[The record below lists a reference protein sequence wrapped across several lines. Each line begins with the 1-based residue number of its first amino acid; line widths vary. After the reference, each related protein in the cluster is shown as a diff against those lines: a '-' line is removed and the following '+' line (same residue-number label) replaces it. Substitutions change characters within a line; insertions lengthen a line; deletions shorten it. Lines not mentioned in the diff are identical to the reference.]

1 VESRPQTPIKS
12 GCSRPFKAC
21 LAVLI
26 LVTVTVIGLLIY
38 AIRTPAI
45 RGLVRCQSNMAEIG
59 AALRRYADLHGS
71 YPDDLS
77 AIRKEYLKNPNV
89 LRCPLDTSVN
99 DRPSYIYHQPK
110 PNSGPNFVV
119 LVCPHHRFSTETPP
133 ARLVYLKKGIVKLE
147 LIEET
152 DSKQHTNTKKS
163 TKNKGMRKHPL
174 GEE

>member
-1 VESRPQTPIKS
+1 MI
-12 GCSRPFKAC
+12 
-21 LAVLI
+21 
-26 LVTVTVIGLLIY
+26 
-38 AIRTPAI
+38 
-45 RGLVRCQSNMAEIG
+45 EIG

-77 AIRKEYLKNPNV
+77 AIRKEYLKNPDV
-89 LRCPLDTSVN
+89 LRCPLDTSLN

-110 PNSGPNFVV
+110 PNSGPDFVV

-147 LIEET
+147 LVEES
-152 DSKQHTNTKKS
+152 DSQQYTKKS
-163 TKNKGMRKHPL
+163 TKSKRRRTPPL